1 MTTKSDRM
9 DQFKS
14 DVSEMKLKTGTASR
28 DTLFQVSGA
37 LLMVVAVVVALI
49 TYSASL
55 NQSDTRDV
63 LSSGILAVAMLG
75 VAVLGAAVFLRHW
88 LLRQLYESQANVERV
103 VDAIT
108 RGD

>member
-1 MTTKSDRM
+1 MDRHIR
-9 DQFKS
+9 FS
-14 DVSEMKLKTGTASR
+14 FAKT
-28 DTLFQVSGA
+28 
-37 LLMVVAVVVALI
+37 AV
-49 TYSASL
+49 TL

-75 VAVLGAAVFLRHW
+75 VAVLGAAVFLRYSMARFLRLW